1 MTCASDAV
9 PLRAKA
15 SGWRVEV
22 KYCIALRAAEWEART
37 MQNTRPAGKFGTTA
51 DNLFMGDTVMDN
63 RIDLQCCIILSP
75 AGPPTHWY
83 WRGDDTS
90 VPVFSMHGVLCH
102 HAAVTRAPL
111 VCTTWCLVTGSSP
124 LPILL
129 LVSSHRSYYTDC
141 TEVIAMVWATLD
153 IELSAGVT
161 NQDFSGISNRLSCC
175 CWEGRGAAPNTNPN
189 AGWVSTQITRVVW
202 SLLALPPPFS
212 GRESWKRGKFVA
224 DQTVNL
230 HESRKPDNWG
240 SSSRSRS
247 CQRNFAKVLTIFR

>member
-15 SGWRVEV
+15 SGWRVKV

-111 VCTTWCLVTGSSP
+111 VCTTWCLVTGAWQLTPPHPAACVQSSQS
-124 LPILL
+124 LYTIHRGNCHGMGHTGHWA
-129 LVSSHRSYYTDC
+129 VSWCHQPGLF
-141 TEVIAMVWATLD
+141 WH
-153 IELSAGVT
+153 
-161 NQDFSGISNRLSCC
+161 F
-175 CWEGRGAAPNTNPN
+175 
-189 AGWVSTQITRVVW
+189 
-202 SLLALPPPFS
+202 
-212 GRESWKRGKFVA
+212 
-224 DQTVNL
+224 
-230 HESRKPDNWG
+230 
-240 SSSRSRS
+240 
-247 CQRNFAKVLTIFR
+247 